1 MKKFIGMFFLLLLVG
16 LPCWGA
22 NYRIEILQVGR
33 VPSFDLALNALKA
46 EMAKGGLVEGQNVSF
61 NRTVIDADAEAGTWE
76 KVKLLLK
83 IKSASGKIADAKPNL
98 AITIGTAATKYG
110 KDKIIAAGI
119 PVVFTYVGMPMVVGC
134 KSNTQAGPGFTGST
148 LYIDPKDVLQ
158 ITKLAFPKL
167 KTMGMIHS
175 DDDTAMAY
183 AKDAKA
189 KGAQMGITIIDKQVN
204 MSSKLT
210 PAGEELI
217 AKGVE
222 AFYTPIDV
230 YFGLRAN
237 EPAREEWALQMKHKI
252 PGISALLGDS
262 KTGAGSVL
270 YIAADFRNVGAL
282 AGKQVV
288 KILKEGAKP
297 ETLPILREENL
308 VIHIDLNALK
318 VLGIELPNQILQIA
332 KPLA

>member
-1 MKKFIGMFFLLLLVG
+1 MKKVVGILFLFLLLN
-16 LPCWGA
+16 LPCFAA
-22 NYRIEILQVGR
+22 NYRIDVLQVGR
-33 VPSFDLALNALKA
+33 VPSFDLALDALKA
-46 EMAKGGLVEGQNVSF
+46 EMAKGGLMEGQNVTF

-76 KVKLLLK
+76 KVKILFK
-83 IKSASGKIADAKPNL
+83 IKSASGKIADAKPDL
-98 AITIGTAATKYG
+98 AITMGTAATKYG

-119 PVVFTYVGMPMVVGC
+119 PVVFTYVGMPMAAGC
-134 KSNTQAGPGFTGST
+134 KSNTEAGPGFTGST

-158 ITKLAFPKL
+158 ITKLAFPNL

-189 KGAQMGITIIDKQVN
+189 KAAQMGITIIDKQVK
-204 MSSKLT
+204 MSDKLT

-217 AKGVE
+217 AKGID

-230 YFGLRAN
+230 YFGLRNN

-252 PGISALLGDS
+252 PGISALLGNS

-288 KILKEGAKP
+288 KILKDGAKP
-297 ETLPILREENL
+297 ETLPILREEKL

-318 VLGIELPNQILQIA
+318 TLGIVLPNQILQIA
-332 KPLA
+332 KPLE

>member
-1 MKKFIGMFFLLLLVG
+1 MKKVFGILFLFLLIG
-16 LPCWGA
+16 LPGFAA
-22 NYRIEILQVGR
+22 NYRIEVLQVGR
-33 VPSFDLALNALKA
+33 VPFFDLALNALKA
-46 EMAKGGLVEGQNVSF
+46 EMAKGGLVEGQNVTF
-61 NRTVIDADAEAGTWE
+61 NRTIIDADAEAGTWE

-83 IKSASGKIADAKPNL
+83 IKSASAKIAAAKPDL

-110 KDKIIAAGI
+110 KDKIIAAGV
-119 PVVFTYVGMPMVVGC
+119 PVVFTYVAMPMLVGC
-134 KSNTQAGPGFTGST
+134 KSNTQSGPGFTGST

-158 ITKLAFPKL
+158 ITKLAFPNL

-175 DDDTAMAY
+175 DDDAAMAY

-189 KGAQMGITIIDKQVN
+189 KAAQMGITIITKQVN

-217 AKGVE
+217 SKGIE

-230 YFGLRAN
+230 YFGLRNN

-270 YIAADFRNVGAL
+270 YIAADFRVVGGL

-297 ETLPILREENL
+297 ETLPVLRQENL

-318 VLGIELPNQILQIA
+318 MLGIQLPNQILQIA
-332 KPLA
+332 KPLE